1 LVQAVL
7 FQPSSFPFFF
17 MHWFDLSFPN
27 LLISPPNFQPHAIQC
42 FKKFQQ
48 LFIKKHIT
56 KGSITL
62 LLPLTS
68 LSLNIHRHHA
78 SYTLNYFQN
87 LLKNYQVMMMK
98 VHTKAE
104 TFTCTPTFNVQSR
117 MKYCLKFQKSI
128 RSKVSWL

>member
-1 LVQAVL
+1 MFSFNLLVFL
-7 FQPSSFPFFF
+7 SFF
-17 MHWFDLSFPN
+17 MHWFDLSFLG

-42 FKKFQQ
+42 FKRFQQ
-48 LFIKKHIT
+48 LLIEKHIT

-87 LLKNYQVMMMK
+87 LLKNHELMTMK
-98 VHTKAE
+98 VHTKVE

-117 MKYCLKFQKSI
+117 TQYCFKFQKSLKF
-128 RSKVSWL
+128 KVS

>member
-1 LVQAVL
+1 MLSFNLLVFL
-7 FQPSSFPFFF
+7 SFF
-17 MHWFDLSFPN
+17 MHWFDLSFLD

-48 LFIKKHIT
+48 LFHLKHIT

-62 LLPLTS
+62 LLPWTS
-68 LSLNIHRHHA
+68 FSLNIHRHHA

-87 LLKNYQVMMMK
+87 LLKNHQLMMMK
-98 VHTKAE
+98 VHTKVE
-104 TFTCTPTFNVQSR
+104 TFTCTPTFNVQCR
-117 MKYCLKFQKSI
+117 MQYCFNFQKSL